1 MQSGSSSSSKLERNA
16 MEKKRRMEMKVQ
28 FSKLAFLISTE
39 QTSKKRMPPDVLLD
53 KATSYVKQ
61 LKENVEQLKQRKEDM
76 AGGSMLPVLALREHM
91 DSTLEVNL
99 ITELNKNFML
109 YAVIGVLEEEGADV
123 VGASYSTV
131 GNKIFYTIHSQAAAR

>member
-131 GNKIFYTIHSQAAAR
+131 GNKIFYTIHSQVYI